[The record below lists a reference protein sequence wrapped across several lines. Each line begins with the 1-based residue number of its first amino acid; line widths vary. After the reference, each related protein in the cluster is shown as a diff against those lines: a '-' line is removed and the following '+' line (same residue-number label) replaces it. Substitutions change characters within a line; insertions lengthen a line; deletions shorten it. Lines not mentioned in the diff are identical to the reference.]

1 MILPA
6 LPPLDNSGGLTVGK
20 IVLGTAGD
28 SDSARAALPAAI
40 STAIGVNPLTNK
52 IPSLQSIVVIIVGL
66 LFVAAGIFAFKE
78 VRQTVITTGKTAAKV
93 AMV

>member
-1 MILPA
+1 MNLPA
-6 LPPLDNSGGLTVGK
+6 LPSLDNPDLTLGK

-28 SDSARAALPAAI
+28 SNSVRDAIPAAM
-40 STAIGVNPLTNK
+40 SAAIGINPFTNK
-52 IPSLQSIVVIIVGL
+52 IPSIQSIVVIILGL
-66 LFVAAGIFAFKE
+66 LFIAAGIFAFKE